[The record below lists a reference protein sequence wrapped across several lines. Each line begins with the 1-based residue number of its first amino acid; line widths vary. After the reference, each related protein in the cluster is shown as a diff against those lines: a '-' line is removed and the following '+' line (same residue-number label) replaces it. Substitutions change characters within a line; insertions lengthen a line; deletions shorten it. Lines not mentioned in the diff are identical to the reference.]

1 MPWPKKGAN
10 SMNQPTDK
18 NNFIIEVTSEQLDK
32 LRDLYIYVDEEPYVD
47 MHYSPYWK
55 EVSSNE

>member
-1 MPWPKKGAN
+1 
-10 SMNQPTDK
+10 MNQPTDK